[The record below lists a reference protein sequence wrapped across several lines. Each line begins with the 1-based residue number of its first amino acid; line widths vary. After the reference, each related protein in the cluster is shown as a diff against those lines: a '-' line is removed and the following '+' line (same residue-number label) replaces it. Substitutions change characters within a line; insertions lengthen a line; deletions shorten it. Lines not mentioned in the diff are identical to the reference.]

1 MFHATD
7 IFLGQG
13 TQVKNIYLY
22 VESVI
27 LIVITTQ
34 QEVKNEDRNGGIIRV
49 FVAKTY
55 KTMQTGT
62 NKLENISN
70 VDADKS

>member
-1 MFHATD
+1 MA
-7 IFLGQG
+7 
-13 TQVKNIYLY
+13 QVKNIYLY

-34 QEVKNEDRNGGIIRV
+34 QEVKKEDRNGGIVRV
-49 FVAKTY
+49 FLAKTH